1 MDSRVLEPKTLH
13 ADNQSVRNERGIIV
27 NWLVKLILGLA
38 IGGVIIF
45 DTGSIVVNYFG
56 LDNAADEIA
65 NQIATDITAG
75 KFSGAEIQT
84 LNSCDR
90 RPTTNQICT
99 SIQEKVKAHDARLL
113 KVTVDLKGTLKIRL
127 KRTADT
133 LVVERIGPIEDWGT
147 AIGEGEAATETQ

>member
-1 MDSRVLEPKTLH
+1 
-13 ADNQSVRNERGIIV
+13 VRNERGIII
-27 NWLVKLILGLA
+27 NWLVKLMIGLA

-45 DTGSIVVNYFG
+45 DTGSILVNYFG
-56 LDNAADEIA
+56 LDSAADEIA

-75 KFSGAEIQT
+75 KYSDSEVQT

-90 RPTTNQICT
+90 RPTTNAICT
-99 SIQEKVKAHDARLL
+99 AIQEKVKEKDAKLL
-113 KVTVDLKGTLKIRL
+113 NVVVDLKGNIKLRL

-133 LVVERIGPIEDWGT
+133 LVVERIGPIESWAT